1 MNVIS
6 IIPIIISIMTFL
18 FSLYVFLSSN
28 NKTNT
33 TELTTVIVKLE
44 NIGSGIADIKAE
56 ITTIKKDQR
65 EDHDR
70 LIRLD
75 ESLESAWHRINS
87 CEKKLCDKNNKNADL

>member
-1 MNVIS
+1 MS
-6 IIPIIISIMTFL
+6 ALTIIPIILSIMTFL

-44 NIGSGIADIKAE
+44 NIGSGIADLKAE
-56 ITTIKKDQR
+56 MNTIRKDQR
-65 EDHDR
+65 EDHDK

-87 CEKKLCDKNNKNADL
+87 CEKKLCDKNKNADL

>member
-1 MNVIS
+1 MNALT
-6 IIPIIISIMTFL
+6 IIPIVLSIMTFL

-44 NIGSGIADIKAE
+44 NIGSGIADLKAE
-56 ITTIKKDQR
+56 MNTMRKDQR
-65 EDHDR
+65 EDHDK

-87 CEKKLCDKNNKNADL
+87 CEKKLCDKNKNADL

>member
-1 MNVIS
+1 MNVLT
-6 IIPIIISIMTFL
+6 IIPIILSIMTFL

-44 NIGSGIADIKAE
+44 NIGSGIADLKAE
-56 ITTIKKDQR
+56 MNTMRKDQR
-65 EDHDR
+65 EDHDK

-75 ESLESAWHRINS
+75 ESLDSAWHRINS
-87 CEKKLCDKNNKNADL
+87 CEKKLCDKNKNADL

>member
-1 MNVIS
+1 MSAIT
-6 IIPIIISIMTFL
+6 IIPIILSIMTFL

-44 NIGSGIADIKAE
+44 NIGSGIADLKAE
-56 ITTIKKDQR
+56 MNTMRKDQR
-65 EDHDR
+65 EDHDK

-87 CEKKLCDKNNKNADL
+87 CEKKLCDKNKNANL

>member
-1 MNVIS
+1 MNVLA

-28 NKTNT
+28 NKSNT

-44 NIGSGIADIKAE
+44 NIGSGIADLKAE
-56 ITTIKKDQR
+56 MSTIKKDQR

-87 CEKKLCDKNNKNADL
+87 CEKKLCPQKNANL

>member
-1 MNVIS
+1 MSAIT
-6 IIPIIISIMTFL
+6 IIPIILSIMTFL

-44 NIGSGIADIKAE
+44 NIGSGIADLKAE
-56 ITTIKKDQR
+56 MNTIRKDQR
-65 EDHDR
+65 EDHDK

-87 CEKKLCDKNNKNADL
+87 CEKKLCDKNKNADL

>member
-1 MNVIS
+1 MS
-6 IIPIIISIMTFL
+6 ALTIIPIILSIMTFL

-44 NIGSGIADIKAE
+44 NIGSGIADLKAE
-56 ITTIKKDQR
+56 MNTMRKDQR
-65 EDHDR
+65 EDHDK

-87 CEKKLCDKNNKNADL
+87 CEKKLCDKNKNAIV

>member
-1 MNVIS
+1 
-6 IIPIIISIMTFL
+6 MTFL

-44 NIGSGIADIKAE
+44 NIGSGIADLKAE
-56 ITTIKKDQR
+56 MNTMRKDQR
-65 EDHDR
+65 EDHDK

-87 CEKKLCDKNNKNADL
+87 CEKKLCDKNKNTDI

>member
-1 MNVIS
+1 MNALT
-6 IIPIIISIMTFL
+6 IIPIILSIMTFL

-44 NIGSGIADIKAE
+44 NIGSGIADLKAE
-56 ITTIKKDQR
+56 MNTMRKDQR
-65 EDHDR
+65 EDHDK

-87 CEKKLCDKNNKNADL
+87 CEKKLCDKSKNADL

>member
-1 MNVIS
+1 MSAIT
-6 IIPIIISIMTFL
+6 IIPIILSIMTFL

-44 NIGSGIADIKAE
+44 NIGSGIADLKAE
-56 ITTIKKDQR
+56 MNTMRKDQR
-65 EDHDR
+65 EDHDK

-87 CEKKLCDKNNKNADL
+87 CEKKLCDKSKNADL

>member
-1 MNVIS
+1 MSAIT
-6 IIPIIISIMTFL
+6 IIPIILSIMTFL

-44 NIGSGIADIKAE
+44 NIGSGIADLKAE
-56 ITTIKKDQR
+56 MNTMRKDQR
-65 EDHDR
+65 EDHDK

-87 CEKKLCDKNNKNADL
+87 CEKKLCDKNKNADL

>member
-1 MNVIS
+1 MNALT
-6 IIPIIISIMTFL
+6 IIPIILSIMTFL
-18 FSLYVFLSSN
+18 FSIYVFLSSN

-44 NIGSGIADIKAE
+44 NIGSGIADLKAE
-56 ITTIKKDQR
+56 MNTMRKDQR
-65 EDHDR
+65 EDHDK

-87 CEKKLCDKNNKNADL
+87 CEKKLCDKNKNADL

>member
-1 MNVIS
+1 MNALT
-6 IIPIIISIMTFL
+6 IIPIILSIMTFL

-44 NIGSGIADIKAE
+44 NIGSGIADLKAE
-56 ITTIKKDQR
+56 MNTMRKDQR
-65 EDHDR
+65 EDHDK

-87 CEKKLCDKNNKNADL
+87 CEKKLCDKNKNADL

>member
-1 MNVIS
+1 MS
-6 IIPIIISIMTFL
+6 ALTIIPIILSIMTFL

-44 NIGSGIADIKAE
+44 NIGSGIADLKAE
-56 ITTIKKDQR
+56 MNTMRKDQR
-65 EDHDR
+65 EDHDK

-87 CEKKLCDKNNKNADL
+87 CEKKLCDKNKNADL

>member
-1 MNVIS
+1 MNALT
-6 IIPIIISIMTFL
+6 IIPIILSIMTFL

-44 NIGSGIADIKAE
+44 NIGSGIADLKAE
-56 ITTIKKDQR
+56 MNTMRKDQR
-65 EDHDR
+65 EDHDK

-75 ESLESAWHRINS
+75 ESLDSAWHRINS
-87 CEKKLCDKNNKNADL
+87 CEKKLCDKNKNADL